1 MHRDTDH
8 KAGHAIRTSDLPS
21 EKDRAPLYGAKL
33 FIITIALLLIGL
45 SDVNAQTPP
54 KPIKIELNKL
64 EAREGA
70 CRTYFVMANG
80 SEHVLTSLGLDIFIF
95 DKQKIIMQRV
105 GPSISRLQ
113 PHKTRVVLFDIPDVD
128 CANVGAF
135 LLNGVTGC
143 KDGNG
148 ADIPDCGN
156 LLEIG
161 SRAEV
166 AFVE

>member
-1 MHRDTDH
+1 MHADADGGFDRGRRIPALMSGACRRSARLLIMALALMPALASD
-8 KAGHAIRTSDLPS
+8 GHAQDS
-21 EKDRAPLYGAKL
+21 
-33 FIITIALLLIGL
+33 
-45 SDVNAQTPP
+45 P

-64 EAREGA
+64 EARDGA
-70 CRTYFVMANG
+70 CRTYFVLANG

-143 KDGNG
+143 KDANG
-148 ADIPDCGN
+148 TDIPDCGN
-156 LLEIG
+156 LVEIG
-161 SRAEV
+161 SRAEI